1 MRDFLRRSHAQPPLP
16 THFSLA
22 TAAVVYKTITLNGVG
37 LFSRF
42 GAPFLILSSSL
53 IFAADKPSAVDLL
66 MEAGHWK
73 QIARIASD
81 RLRSNPKDAQAH
93 SWLAKTRLSY
103 NDPEGA
109 VVEAEKAVAIDG
121 GNPAYHSQ
129 LGEAYAMMADKSSS
143 LKAVVFVHKMNR
155 ELDAALAGN
164 PRQVE
169 ALLVQMMFCWQAPL
183 LAGGNRQR
191 ALAIADNVVSFLP
204 SWGYLAHARLLAGKG
219 DDARLESYLLKAAQA
234 DPSMVRPRLWL
245 AEFYCF
251 QAQSKRL
258 DLAETEARLA
268 LAIDPSAGQAY
279 KVLAHVY
286 ATQKR
291 WAELDHVLA
300 QADSACSEDLSP
312 YHSAAEALIEIGQD
326 FNRAESYL
334 QKYLTQQ
341 PEGRQPTH
349 AQAHWLLADL
359 YKREGRKSDA
369 MRELHAALR
378 LQPDFTR
385 AKQDLTQLSRS

>member
-1 MRDFLRRSHAQPPLP
+1 
-16 THFSLA
+16 
-22 TAAVVYKTITLNGVG
+22 
-37 LFSRF
+37 
-42 GAPFLILSSSL
+42 
-53 IFAADKPSAVDLL
+53 

-73 QIARIASD
+73 QIVRIAWD

-93 SWLAKTRLSY
+93 AWLAKTRLSY

-109 VVEAEKAVAIDG
+109 VAEAEKAVAIDSS
-121 GNPAYHSQ
+121 NPAFHAQ
-129 LGEAYAMMADKSSS
+129 LAEAYALLADKSSPV
-143 LKAVVFVHKMNR
+143 KGAIYVHRMNR
-155 ELDAALAGN
+155 ELEAALSAN

-169 ALLVQMMFCWQAPL
+169 ALLVQMMFCLKAPL
-183 LAGGNRQR
+183 LVGGNRQR
-191 ALAIADNVVSFLP
+191 ALSIADNVVSFLP

-219 DDARLESYLLKAAQA
+219 EDASLESYLKKAAQA
-234 DPSMVRPRLWL
+234 EPSMVRPRLWL
-245 AEFYCF
+245 ADFYCF
-251 QAQSKRL
+251 QAQAPRL
-258 DLAETEARLA
+258 DLAEKEARLA
-268 LAIDPSAGQAY
+268 LAIDVTAGQAY

-291 WAELDHVLA
+291 WTDLENVLV
-300 QADSACSEDLSP
+300 QADANAPEDLSP

-326 FNRAESYL
+326 FNRAEKYL

-359 YKREGRKSDA
+359 YKREGRKGDA
-369 MRELHAALR
+369 VRELQAALR
-378 LQPDFTR
+378 LQPDFAR

>member
-1 MRDFLRRSHAQPPLP
+1 MAPSGTFPPLRV
-16 THFSLA
+16 TVIF
-22 TAAVVYKTITLNGVG
+22 KTVTLDIVG
-37 LFSRF
+37 LISRF

-81 RLRSNPKDAQAH
+81 RLKSNPKDAQAH

-121 GNPAYHSQ
+121 GNAAYHAQ
-129 LGEAYAMMADKSSS
+129 LSEAYAMMADKSSP
-143 LKAVVFVHKMNR
+143 LKAVVFVHKMNH
-155 ELDAALAGN
+155 ELDAALAAN
-164 PRQVE
+164 PRQVD
-169 ALLVQMMFCWQAPL
+169 ALLVQMMFCWKAPL

-204 SWGYLAHARLLAGKG
+204 SWGNLAHARLLAGKG
-219 DDARLESYLLKAAQA
+219 DDANLESYLKKAAQA

-258 DLAETEARLA
+258 DLAEQEARLA
-268 LAIDPSAGQAY
+268 LTIDASAGQAY

-286 ATQKR
+286 ATEKR
-291 WAELDHVLA
+291 WADLESVLV
-300 QADSACSEDLSP
+300 QADSAAPDDLSP

-326 FNRAESYL
+326 FNRAEAYL

-349 AQAHWLLADL
+349 AQAHWLLANL

-369 MRELHAALR
+369 VRELQVALR
-378 LQPDFTR
+378 LQPDFAR

>member
-1 MRDFLRRSHAQPPLP
+1 
-16 THFSLA
+16 
-22 TAAVVYKTITLNGVG
+22 
-37 LFSRF
+37 
-42 GAPFLILSSSL
+42 
-53 IFAADKPSAVDLL
+53 

-73 QIARIASD
+73 QITRIASD
-81 RLRSNPKDAQAH
+81 RLKSNPNDAQAR
-93 SWLAKTRLSY
+93 SWLAKMRLSY

-121 GNPAYHSQ
+121 GNAAYHAQ
-129 LGEAYAMMADKSSS
+129 LGEAYAMMADKSSP
-143 LKAVVFVHKMNR
+143 LKAALFVHKMNR
-155 ELDAALAGN
+155 ELDAALTAN
-164 PRQVE
+164 PRQVD
-169 ALLVQMMFCWQAPL
+169 ALLVQMMFCWKAPL

-191 ALAIADNVVSFLP
+191 ALSIADNVVSFLP

-219 DDARLESYLLKAAQA
+219 GDAQLESYLRKAAQA
-234 DPSMVRPRLWL
+234 DSTMVRPRLWL

-251 QAQSKRL
+251 QAQLKRL
-258 DLAETEARLA
+258 DLAEKEARLA
-268 LAIDPSAGQAY
+268 IAIDPSAGQAY

-291 WAELDHVLA
+291 WADLENVLA
-300 QADSACSEDLSP
+300 QADVAAPEDLSP

-326 FNRAESYL
+326 FNRAEAYL

-369 MRELHAALR
+369 MRELQAALR
-378 LQPDFTR
+378 LQPDFAR
-385 AKQDLTQLSRS
+385 AKQDLTQLSHS

>member
-1 MRDFLRRSHAQPPLP
+1 M
-16 THFSLA
+16 
-22 TAAVVYKTITLNGVG
+22 
-37 LFSRF
+37 
-42 GAPFLILSSSL
+42 
-53 IFAADKPSAVDLL
+53 FAADKPTAVDLL

-73 QIARIASD
+73 QIIRIASE
-81 RLRSNPKDAQAH
+81 RLKSNPKDGQAH

-121 GNPAYHSQ
+121 GNPAYHAQ

-143 LKAVVFVHKMNR
+143 LKAIGFVHKMNR
-155 ELDAALAGN
+155 ELEAALAAN
-164 PRQVE
+164 PRQVD
-169 ALLVQMMFCWQAPL
+169 ALLVQMMFCWKAPI

-191 ALAIADNVVSFLP
+191 ALSIADNVVSFLP

-219 DDARLESYLLKAAQA
+219 DDANLESYLKKAAQA

-245 AEFYCF
+245 ADFYCF

-258 DLAETEARLA
+258 DRAEQEARLA
-268 LAIDPSAGQAY
+268 LTVDASAGEAY

-286 ATQKR
+286 ATQQR
-291 WAELDHVLA
+291 WADLESVLA
-300 QADSACSEDLSP
+300 QAGSAAPDDLSP

-326 FNRAESYL
+326 FNRAEAYL

-349 AQAHWLLADL
+349 AEAHWLLADL

-369 MRELHAALR
+369 VRELQAALR
-378 LQPDFTR
+378 LQPDFAR

>member
-1 MRDFLRRSHAQPPLP
+1 
-16 THFSLA
+16 
-22 TAAVVYKTITLNGVG
+22 
-37 LFSRF
+37 
-42 GAPFLILSSSL
+42 
-53 IFAADKPSAVDLL
+53 

-73 QIARIASD
+73 QITRIASD

-121 GNPAYHSQ
+121 GNAAYHAQ

-143 LKAVVFVHKMNR
+143 LKAVVFVHRMNH
-155 ELDAALAGN
+155 ELEAALAIN
-164 PRQVE
+164 PRQVD
-169 ALLVQMMFCWQAPL
+169 ALLIQMMFCWKAPL

-191 ALAIADNVVSFLP
+191 AISIADNVVGFLP
-204 SWGYLAHARLLAGKG
+204 SWGYLAHARLLEGKG
-219 DDARLESYLLKAAQA
+219 EDATQEAYLKRAAQA

-245 AEFYCF
+245 ADFYCF
-251 QAQSKRL
+251 QAQTKRL
-258 DLAETEARLA
+258 DLAEKEARLA

-279 KVLAHVY
+279 KVLAHAY
-286 ATQKR
+286 ASQKR
-291 WAELDHVLA
+291 WAELDRVLV
-300 QADSACSEDLSP
+300 QADSAAPDDLSP
-312 YHSAAEALIEIGQD
+312 YYSAAEALIEIGQD
-326 FNRAESYL
+326 FMRAERYL
-334 QKYLTQQ
+334 QKYLSQP
-341 PEGRQPTH
+341 PEGKQATP

-369 MRELHAALR
+369 VHELQAALR

-385 AKQDLTQLSRS
+385 AKQDLSQLSHS